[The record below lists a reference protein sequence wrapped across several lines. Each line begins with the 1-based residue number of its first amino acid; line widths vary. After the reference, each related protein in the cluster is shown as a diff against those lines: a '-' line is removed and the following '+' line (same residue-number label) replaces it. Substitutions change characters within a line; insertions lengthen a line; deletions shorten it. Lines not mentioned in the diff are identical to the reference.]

1 MSTAMNLP
9 DAVFGSIIRQIEL
22 RIQDECGEE
31 SALNR
36 TFYSNE
42 IDCLRLVGR
51 EWQAWLSERPY
62 HRKLSIT
69 VPWRLVLLPKPP
81 SCDRAIC
88 QYSFKVDNL
97 LICRIEDGIVLWNV
111 DLDWLDHLMKLCS
124 DTIAELEIGVFN
136 YFTLP
141 TAMIERMGGM
151 RNLRTLRIRF
161 MFWGRGRRQI
171 RAGLFNDHPPN
182 DLLNDS
188 DCLRKLLSVNTG
200 LETVDLTDFRPRSPL
215 SLRTLRSGDDGFSSI
230 TALYLDHKICANL
243 SQVALGSLL
252 SSKLPNIKLLS
263 IQGAG
268 HDGRELLPVFESLR
282 RSLEELFVFTARVLE
297 PMLHLRFPKLRFL
310 RIYSWPNC
318 SLSCF
323 VCEPMFSQ
331 APLEVIALRLRKTE
345 DSCLSPRFISLP
357 HLRQLVI
364 CGPGIE
370 SLSFSWEYYLKR
382 ASTHGVECVRL
393 PDGNQIFQR
402 MSDI

>member
-42 IDCLRLVGR
+42 IDRSRLVGR

-141 TAMIERMGGM
+141 TAMIERIGGM

-200 LETVDLTDFRPRSPL
+200 LETHYCALPRPQ
-215 SLRTLRSGDDGFSSI
+215 
-230 TALYLDHKICANL
+230 ICANL

-370 SLSFSWEYYLKR
+370 SLSFSWECYLKR

-393 PDGNQIFQR
+393 PDGNQIFHR
-402 MSDI
+402 MVSND

>member
-69 VPWRLVLLPKPP
+69 VPWRLVLLPNRLHVTVP
-81 SCDRAIC
+81 SANTH
-88 QYSFKVDNL
+88 S
-97 LICRIEDGIVLWNV
+97 
-111 DLDWLDHLMKLCS
+111 
-124 DTIAELEIGVFN
+124 
-136 YFTLP
+136 
-141 TAMIERMGGM
+141 
-151 RNLRTLRIRF
+151 RIRDVCC
-161 MFWGRGRRQI
+161 R
-171 RAGLFNDHPPN
+171 
-182 DLLNDS
+182 
-188 DCLRKLLSVNTG
+188 
-200 LETVDLTDFRPRSPL
+200 LT
-215 SLRTLRSGDDGFSSI
+215 
-230 TALYLDHKICANL
+230 
-243 SQVALGSLL
+243 
-252 SSKLPNIKLLS
+252 PNIKLLS

-282 RSLEELFVFTARVLE
+282 RSLEELFGTRTYA
-297 PMLHLRFPKLRFL
+297 HLRFPKLRFL

-364 CGPGIE
+364 GPGIE

-402 MSDI
+402 MQAFM